1 MTGSNG
7 SEPIWGWVP
16 SGPPETQASS
26 RDNAVSLNNMF
37 ACNLCNGEDYV
48 LTVHFVEWNTTHNL
62 MKEANR
68 LYDAAGTFDC
78 VAKGDLVA
86 VKLHVGELGNPYY
99 VQPFFVHDIVRRIK
113 DAGGKPFLTDA
124 NTYYHAQ
131 RNNGYDHMI
140 TALTNGFNMAPFIV
154 ADGLRSENY
163 RTVKTK
169 GILKEIE
176 VAGVIAE
183 ADAMVVVSHDKGH
196 ELSGFGGAIKNLGMG
211 CTSRAG
217 KLRQHRTVGLEID
230 ESKCIGCGKCKQ
242 TCELS
247 LPEIIGKKARNVSP
261 LCMRC
266 PMCSQACPTG
276 AIKLTRKKDL
286 CKALASAAYG
296 VLSTFKKGKVS
307 YVSFAKDITQYC
319 DCVTGPG
326 EVVMDDVGIFAA
338 DSPVSVDAAFLNM
351 VDYKVFND
359 AYETD
364 CMLQVQEA
372 RAIGIEGEVKPIIA
386 KLS

>member
-1 MTGSNG
+1 M
-7 SEPIWGWVP
+7 
-16 SGPPETQASS
+16 
-26 RDNAVSLNNMF
+26 
-37 ACNLCNGEDYV
+37 
-48 LTVHFVEWNTTHNL
+48 TVHFVPWDTTRDL

-68 LYDAAGTFDC
+68 LYDAAGTFEC
-78 VAKGDLVA
+78 IEKGDLVA

-99 VQPFFVHDIVRRIK
+99 VQPFFVHDIVRRVK
-113 DAGGKPFLTDA
+113 EAGGKPFLTDS

-169 GILKEIE
+169 GILQEIE
-176 VAGVIAE
+176 VSGVIAE
-183 ADAMVVVSHDKGH
+183 ADAMIMVSHDKGH

-211 CTSRAG
+211 CSPRAG

-230 ESKCIGCGKCKQ
+230 TSKCIGCGKCKE
-242 TCELS
+242 TCDMH
-247 LPEIIGKKARNVSP
+247 LPEIIEGKARNTSP

-266 PMCSQACPTG
+266 PMCIEACPMD
-276 AIKLTRKKDL
+276 AIKFVDKQNLGR
-286 CKALASAAYG
+286 ALASAAYG
-296 VLSTFKKGKVS
+296 VLSTFKQDKVS

-319 DCVTGPG
+319 DCVPGPG
-326 EVVMDDVGIFAA
+326 EIMMKDVGIFASG
-338 DSPVSVDAAFLNM
+338 SPVSIDGAFLKM

-359 AYETD
+359 AYDVD

-372 RAIGIEGEVKPIIA
+372 KTLGILGEVNPEIKRI
-386 KLS
+386 S